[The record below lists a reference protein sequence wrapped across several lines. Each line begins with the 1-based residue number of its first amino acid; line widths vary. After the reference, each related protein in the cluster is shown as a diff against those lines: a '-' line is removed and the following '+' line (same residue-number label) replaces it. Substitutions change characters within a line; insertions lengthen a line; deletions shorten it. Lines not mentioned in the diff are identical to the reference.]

1 MELTFS
7 ETGQQDIVLTNAD
20 ICSEEMSL
28 EESICS
34 DEDLRFGACEASC
47 FKVRVV
53 NSGSFKGK
61 NLVVKHEMRVDD
73 EKYLIDANGNRII
86 TDEGDY
92 LIAVAGKQDLEN
104 VWGRYK
110 VYSDEPSNDR
120 MWRDLTCYDAMYEI
134 LNADVSSWYS
144 SLTFP
149 MTIKN
154 LRDSF
159 FTYLGITQETVT
171 LINDLFETQ
180 GGFITEGTLSGKII
194 IEAICELNGCFGHIN
209 RSGNFEYI
217 TLPTTD
223 SITYRWYVD
232 GTGKYEDY
240 ETEAITGIT
249 ARAEATDVG
258 ASVGTTDNVL
268 IIENN
273 PLIYGAEGTLGLY
286 IILANLLGV
295 VSQITYRPFNVDTY
309 GNPMLPIGTG
319 VTVNTKKYDPENGYT
334 PFAVESFVKSR
345 TLKGIQGLVDSI
357 SATGKPQRDAQVNNV
372 QSQILRIKGKVHLLR
387 NTVDELYSEI
397 YDADTGIKSVIQQL
411 SDEIVLKVNG
421 SGRLVQVDL
430 GVDPTSE
437 TSYATI
443 LADDINLDGMNIT
456 LNGTRGITITSPN
469 FNVTSDGE
477 VTCSDLT
484 VTGGSITINNGV
496 FNVSSTGE
504 LTCTGADISGKVTAT
519 SGNIGG
525 WDVSASQLYKEVKYD
540 ATNNWY
546 RKTYLKPESLS
557 FEDTETTLG
566 PFKTIVNATGIEG
579 LQSGSTAFQMTSYD
593 GRLRIGGI
601 SKLGNQT
608 WGNSNKSDLDTALG
622 SYVISGSVVKYM
634 ASATTDYF
642 LFSNADINTIL
653 GVTDSSNQN
662 TTLCVVNGDSNAHS
676 QYVEA
681 VYYYPA
687 SGGGTPGWFVK
698 FSAAATGNY
707 RFNYIIS
714 YNKT

>member
-7 ETGQQDIVLTNAD
+7 ETGQQDIVLTNED

-28 EESICS
+28 EESLCS
-34 DEDLRFGACEASC
+34 DEDLRFGACESSC

-61 NLVVKHEMRVDD
+61 DLVVRQKIRVDD
-73 EKYLIDANGNRII
+73 ERYLIDADGNRII
-86 TDEGDY
+86 TDDGKY
-92 LIAVAGKQDLEN
+92 LVVAAGKQDLTI
-104 VWGRYK
+104 VLGRYK

-120 MWRDLTCYDAMYEI
+120 MWRDLTCYDQMYEI

-149 MTIKN
+149 MTIWQ
-154 LRDSF
+154 LRGSF
-159 FTYLGITQETVT
+159 CNYVGITQETVT
-171 LINDLFETQ
+171 LVNDSFVTQ
-180 GGFITEGTLSGKII
+180 GGFITEGALSGKTV
-194 IEAICELNGCFGHIN
+194 IEAICELNGCFGHITPA
-209 RSGNFEYI
+209 RQLKYI
-217 TLPTTD
+217 TLPTSD
-223 SITYRWYVD
+223 SITYRWYID

-249 ARAEATDVG
+249 ARAEASDVG
-258 ASVGTTDNVL
+258 TSVGTTDNVL

-273 PLIYGAEGTLGLY
+273 PLIYGTEGTQELTTALT
-286 IILANLLGV
+286 NLLGV

-309 GNPMLPIGTG
+309 GNPMLPIGTS

-334 PFAVESFVKSR
+334 PFTITSFIKSR
-345 TLKGIQGLVDSI
+345 TLKGIQGMVDSI
-357 SATGKPQRDAQVNNV
+357 STTGKPQRDAQVNNI
-372 QSQILRIKGKVHLLR
+372 QNQILRTKGKVHILR
-387 NTVDELYSEI
+387 TTVDELYSEI
-397 YDADTGIKSVIQQL
+397 YDADTGIKSVIRQL
-411 SDEIVLKVNG
+411 SDEILLKVNG
-421 SGRLVQVDL
+421 AGRLVAVDL
-430 GVDPTSE
+430 GVDPTSA

-456 LNGTRGITITSPN
+456 LNGSRGITITSPN
-469 FNVTSDGE
+469 FSVTSQG
-477 VTCSDLT
+477 SLT
-484 VTGGSITINNGV
+484 S
-496 FNVSSTGE
+496 
-504 LTCTGADISGKVTAT
+504 K

-525 WDVSASQLYKEVKYD
+525 WDISASQLYKEVKYD

-557 FEDTETTLG
+557 FEDTQTTLG
-566 PFKTIVNATGIEG
+566 PFKTVVDATGIEG

-608 WGNSNKSDLDTALG
+608 WGNSNKSDLETALG
-622 SYVISGSVVKYM
+622 SYVISGSEVRYM
-634 ASATTDYF
+634 SSSTTDYF
-642 LFSNADINTIL
+642 LFSNADINSLL
-653 GVTDSSNQN
+653 GVSDSNNRN

-687 SGGGTPGWFVK
+687 PGGGTPGWFVK
-698 FSAAATGNY
+698 FSAAVSGNY

>member
-1 MELTFS
+1 MTLEEYNKIYSYPVVKQMQLTFS
-7 ETGQQDIVLTNAD
+7 ETGEEDIVLTNAD

-28 EESICS
+28 EESLCS

-61 NLVVKHEMRVDD
+61 KLLVEQEMLVDD
-73 EKYLIDANGNRII
+73 ERYLIDSNGNRIV
-86 TDEGDY
+86 TSDGKY
-92 LIAVAGKQDLEN
+92 LIVVPGKADVN
-104 VWGRYK
+104 IFVGKYK

-120 MWRDLTCYDAMYEI
+120 MWRDLTCYDKMYEI

-144 SLTFP
+144 ALTFP
-149 MTIKN
+149 MTIKA

-159 FTYLGITQETVT
+159 FTYLGITQTNVM
-171 LINDLFETQ
+171 LINDDFVTE
-180 GGFITEGTLSGKII
+180 GGFITEGALSGKTV

-209 RSGNFEYI
+209 RWGNFEYI
-217 TLPTTD
+217 TLPSSN

-232 GTGKYEDY
+232 GSGKYEDY

-258 ASVGTTDNVL
+258 TSVGTTDNVL

-273 PLIYGAEGTLGLY
+273 PLIYGTEGSQELTTALT
-286 IILANLLGV
+286 NLLGV

-372 QSQILRIKGKVHLLR
+372 QSQILRTKGKVHLLR
-387 NTVDELYSEI
+387 TTVDELYSEI
-397 YDADTGIKSVIQQL
+397 YDANTGIKSVIQQL
-411 SDEIVLKVNG
+411 SDEVLLKVNG
-421 SGRLVQVDL
+421 AGRLVAVKL
-430 GVDPTSE
+430 NVDPSSA

-469 FNVTSDGE
+469 FSVTSQ
-477 VTCSDLT
+477 
-484 VTGGSITINNGV
+484 GSITAKAGSI
-496 FNVSSTGE
+496 
-504 LTCTGADISGKVTAT
+504 ADWNISAT
-519 SGNIGG
+519 
-525 WDVSASQLYKEVKYD
+525 QLYKEVEYNT
-540 ATNNWY
+540 TNHWY
-546 RKTYLKPESLS
+546 RKTYLKPELLS

-566 PFKTIVNATGIEG
+566 PFKTVVDATGIEG
-579 LQSGSTAFQMTSYD
+579 IQGGATAFKLSSYE

-601 SKLGNQT
+601 SKLGSQT
-608 WGNSNKSDLDTALG
+608 WGATGQGDLNSAISKLLTSRFGAGTHTISGAQCFGFITSTNTSLQLRVPLSVDPAITSANVTECTIDLRIPSG
-622 SYVISGSVVKYM
+622 GYVIGGNTDVTSYLDNSSYLHTQNLLIINLTKSNGWATNNIPVVGAVAFKV
-634 ASATTDYF
+634 T
-642 LFSNADINTIL
+642 FS
-653 GVTDSSNQN
+653 
-662 TTLCVVNGDSNAHS
+662 
-676 QYVEA
+676 
-681 VYYYPA
+681 
-687 SGGGTPGWFVK
+687 
-698 FSAAATGNY
+698 
-707 RFNYIIS
+707 
-714 YNKT
+714 

>member
-1 MELTFS
+1 MQLTFS
-7 ETGQQDIVLTNAD
+7 ETGEEDIVLTNAD

-28 EESICS
+28 EESLCS

-61 NLVVKHEMRVDD
+61 KLLVEQEMLVDD
-73 EKYLIDANGNRII
+73 ERYLIDSNGNRIV
-86 TDEGDY
+86 TSDGKY
-92 LIAVAGKQDLEN
+92 LIVVPGKADVN
-104 VWGRYK
+104 IFVGKYK

-120 MWRDLTCYDAMYEI
+120 MWRDLTCYDKMYEI

-144 SLTFP
+144 ALTFP
-149 MTIKN
+149 MTIKA

-159 FTYLGITQETVT
+159 FTYLGITQTNVM
-171 LINDLFETQ
+171 LINDDFVTE
-180 GGFITEGTLSGKII
+180 GGFITEGALSGKTV

-209 RSGNFEYI
+209 RWGNFEYI
-217 TLPTTD
+217 TLPSSN

-232 GTGKYEDY
+232 GSGKYEDY

-258 ASVGTTDNVL
+258 TSVGTTDNVL

-273 PLIYGAEGTLGLY
+273 PLIYGTEGSQELTTALT
-286 IILANLLGV
+286 NLLGV

-372 QSQILRIKGKVHLLR
+372 QSQILRTKGKVHLLR
-387 NTVDELYSEI
+387 TTVDELYSEI
-397 YDADTGIKSVIQQL
+397 YDANTGIKSVIQQL
-411 SDEIVLKVNG
+411 SDEVLLKVNG
-421 SGRLVQVDL
+421 AGRLVAVKL
-430 GVDPTSE
+430 NVDPSSA

-469 FNVTSDGE
+469 FSVTSQ
-477 VTCSDLT
+477 
-484 VTGGSITINNGV
+484 GSITAKAGSI
-496 FNVSSTGE
+496 
-504 LTCTGADISGKVTAT
+504 ADWNISAT
-519 SGNIGG
+519 
-525 WDVSASQLYKEVKYD
+525 QLYKEVEYNT
-540 ATNNWY
+540 TNHWY
-546 RKTYLKPESLS
+546 RKTYLKPELLS

-566 PFKTIVNATGIEG
+566 PFKTVVDATGIEG
-579 LQSGSTAFQMTSYD
+579 IQGGATAFKLSSYE

-601 SKLGNQT
+601 SKLGSQT
-608 WGNSNKSDLDTALG
+608 WGATGQGDLNSAISKLLTSRFGAGTHTISGAQCFGFITSTNTSLQLRVPLSVDPAITSANVTECTIDLRIPSG
-622 SYVISGSVVKYM
+622 GYVIGGNTDVTSYLDNSSYLHTQNLLIINLTKSNGWATNNIPVVGAVAFKV
-634 ASATTDYF
+634 T
-642 LFSNADINTIL
+642 FS
-653 GVTDSSNQN
+653 
-662 TTLCVVNGDSNAHS
+662 
-676 QYVEA
+676 
-681 VYYYPA
+681 
-687 SGGGTPGWFVK
+687 
-698 FSAAATGNY
+698 
-707 RFNYIIS
+707 
-714 YNKT
+714 

>member
-61 NLVVKHEMRVDD
+61 DLVVRQKIRVDD
-73 EKYLIDANGNRII
+73 ERYLIDADGNRII
-86 TDEGDY
+86 TDDGKY
-92 LIAVAGKQDLEN
+92 LVAAVGKQDLTI
-104 VWGRYK
+104 VLGRYK

-120 MWRDLTCYDAMYEI
+120 MWRDLTCYDQMYEI

-144 SLTFP
+144 ALTFP

-171 LINDLFETQ
+171 LINDVFETQ
-180 GGFITEGTLSGKII
+180 GGFITEGTLSGKTV

-217 TLPTTD
+217 YLPTTD
-223 SITYRWYVD
+223 SITYRWYAD

-273 PLIYGAEGTLGLY
+273 PLIFGAEGTLGLY

-357 SATGKPQRDAQVNNV
+357 SATGKPQRDAQVNNI
-372 QSQILRIKGKVHLLR
+372 QSQILRTKGKVHLLR

-397 YDADTGIKSVIQQL
+397 YDADTGIKNTIQQL
-411 SDEIVLKVNG
+411 SNETVLKING
-421 SGRLVQVDL
+421 AGRLVEVDL
-430 GVDPTSE
+430 SIDPSTA
-437 TSYATI
+437 TSYASI
-443 LADDINLDGMNIT
+443 LADDISFIA
-456 LNGTRGITITSPN
+456 NGKIELTSNSLEINSTN
-469 FNVTSDGE
+469 FKVD
-477 VTCSDLT
+477 
-484 VTGGSITINNGV
+484 
-496 FNVSSTGE
+496 STGKI
-504 LTCTGADISGKVTAT
+504 TCT

-525 WDVSASQLYKEVKYD
+525 WDFDNTRLYKQTGTISPSQIYSVAELTSSGLKWEYNVQNHGGHKFQILPEGIYHYKYNSSSSTWIKDIELNTYDIGLGINDIYRLNPSTGYYNINWGDTGKSSLNSAIGSLVK
-540 ATNNWY
+540 
-546 RKTYLKPESLS
+546 
-557 FEDTETTLG
+557 
-566 PFKTIVNATGIEG
+566 
-579 LQSGSTAFQMTSYD
+579 
-593 GRLRIGGI
+593 
-601 SKLGNQT
+601 
-608 WGNSNKSDLDTALG
+608 
-622 SYVISGSVVKYM
+622 SGSVVKTL
-634 ASATTDYF
+634 STSTTDYF
-642 LFSNADINTIL
+642 LFSNSDLNTIL
-653 GVTDSSNQN
+653 GVSDSSNQN
-662 TTLCVVNGDSNAHS
+662 TTLYVANGDSNAHT
-676 QYVEA
+676 QHVIA
-681 VYYYPA
+681 TYYSP
-687 SGGGTPGWFVK
+687 STTNPGWYVK
-698 FSAAATGNY
+698 LSAAATGNY
-707 RFNYIIS
+707 RFNYIIA

>member
-1 MELTFS
+1 MQLTFS

-53 NSGSFKGK
+53 NSGLFKGK
-61 NLVVKHEMRVDD
+61 NLLVEQEMLVDD
-73 EKYLIDANGNRII
+73 ERYLIDANGNRII
-86 TDEGDY
+86 TDDGKY
-92 LIAVAGKQDLEN
+92 LIVVPGKADVN
-104 VWGRYK
+104 IIVGRYK

-144 SLTFP
+144 ALTFP
-149 MTIKN
+149 MTIKA

-159 FTYLGITQETVT
+159 FTYLGITQTNVM
-171 LINDLFETQ
+171 LINDDFVTE
-180 GGFITEGTLSGKII
+180 GGFITEGALSGKTV

-209 RSGNFEYI
+209 RLGKFEYI
-217 TLPTTD
+217 TLPSSD

-232 GTGKYEDY
+232 GSGKYEDY

-258 ASVGTTDNVL
+258 TSVGTTDNVL

-273 PLIYGAEGTLGLY
+273 PLIYGTEGTQELTTALT
-286 IILANLLGV
+286 NLLGV
-295 VSQITYRPFNVDTY
+295 VSQITYRPYNVETY

-345 TLKGIQGLVDSI
+345 TLKGIQGMVDSV
-357 SATGKPQRDAQVNNV
+357 SATGKPKRDAQVNNIE
-372 QSQILRIKGKVHLLR
+372 SQILRTKGKVHLLK

-411 SDEIVLKVNG
+411 SDKIVLKVNG
-421 SGRLVQVDL
+421 AGRLAAVSLD
-430 GVDPTSE
+430 VDPAS
-437 TSYATI
+437 ATANVEI
-443 LADDINLDGMNIT
+443 KADDINLDGANIV

-469 FNVTSDGE
+469 FSVTSQ
-477 VTCSDLT
+477 
-484 VTGGSITINNGV
+484 GSITANAGSI
-496 FNVSSTGE
+496 
-504 LTCTGADISGKVTAT
+504 ADWNISAT
-519 SGNIGG
+519 
-525 WDVSASQLYKEVKYD
+525 QLYKEVEYD
-540 ATNNWY
+540 TTNNWY
-546 RKTYLKPESLS
+546 RNTYLKPESLS
-557 FEDTETTLG
+557 FEDTQTTLG
-566 PFKTIVNATGIEG
+566 PFETVVDATGIEG
-579 LQSGSTAFQMTSYD
+579 LQSGSTAFQLTSYD

-608 WGNSNKSDLDTALG
+608 WGNSNKSDLEAALG

-642 LFSNADINTIL
+642 LFSNADINSLL

-662 TTLCVVNGDSNAHS
+662 TTLCVVNGDSNAHV
-676 QYVEA
+676 QNIEA

-687 SGGGTPGWFVK
+687 PSGGTSGWFVK
-698 FSAAATGNY
+698 FSASTSGNY

-714 YNKT
+714 YNKS